1 VDQYVGLDVSLE
13 ETSVCVVDGAGKI
26 MWKGKCTST
35 PEAIAEILRRQAP
48 HAVRIGLESGPL
60 STWHWHALRDMGFAV
75 VCLDARQ
82 AKAALSMQIN
92 KTDANDAYGL
102 AQVVRTGWFREVEVK
117 SWDSHLTRAQLTTR
131 AQLVAM
137 RRDIV
142 NQVRGLLKTF
152 GFILGKVGG
161 AALPVRV
168 RELTAEHAGVATIAE
183 ALLAVWERLGEQI
196 EKLDRKVLQQARD
209 NPVCRRLMTIPG
221 VGPITAMSFTTVIDD
236 PARFA
241 KSSSVGAYLG
251 LTPKQ
256 YQSGE
261 VDWVG
266 RISKCGDSLT
276 RSYLFE
282 AAGVLLTRVE
292 KWCPLKAWGV
302 RLAKRIGM
310 KKAKVAVAR
319 KLAVI
324 MHRMWVEGSEFRWS
338 DKEMAG

>member
-1 VDQYVGLDVSLE
+1 MDQYVGLDVSLQ
-13 ETSVCVVDGAGKI
+13 ETSVCVVNGAGKVL
-26 MWKGKCTST
+26 WKGKCAST
-35 PEAIAEILRRQAP
+35 PQAIAETLRSKAPQAI
-48 HAVRIGLESGPL
+48 RIGLESGPL
-60 STWHWHALRDMGFAV
+60 STWHWHALRDMGFPV

-82 AKAALSMQIN
+82 AKAALSMQLN
-92 KTDANDAYGL
+92 KTDANDAHGL

-117 SWDSHLTRAQLTTR
+117 CLDSHLTRAQLTAR

-137 RRDIV
+137 RRDVV
-142 NQVRGLLKTF
+142 NQMRGILKTF
-152 GFILGKVGG
+152 GLIIGKVGG
-161 AALPVRV
+161 AALPGRV
-168 RELTAEHAGVATIAE
+168 RELTAENAGVAGLAE

-196 EKLDRKVLQQARD
+196 AVLDRTVLQQARD

-221 VGPITAMSFTTVIDD
+221 VGPITAMSFTTAVDD
-236 PARFA
+236 PSRFA

-251 LTPKQ
+251 LTPRQ

-261 VDWVG
+261 VDRAG
-266 RISKCGDSLT
+266 RISKCGDGLT

-292 KWCPLKAWGV
+292 KWFPLKAWGV

-319 KLAVI
+319 KLAII
-324 MHRMWVEGSEFRWS
+324 MHRMWMDESEFRWS
-338 DKEMAG
+338 GQEGAA